1 MTEIKSIDVFI
12 TLSDSNAMASWRPV
26 NGYPNNTEQLLTKL
40 ARSDISC
47 SDRNKQSSTTSH
59 MQKLFFP
66 HVISTEG
73 RTEQNLIHW
82 SVLCFSI
89 AAE

>member
-1 MTEIKSIDVFI
+1 MQWLHRDQS
-12 TLSDSNAMASWRPV
+12 

-89 AAE
+89 AADSVSSTVSTRNN

>member
-1 MTEIKSIDVFI
+1 
-12 TLSDSNAMASWRPV
+12 MASWRRD

-59 MQKLFFP
+59 MQKLFSP

-82 SVLCFSI
+82 SVLCFGFV
-89 AAE
+89 AEKHQI